1 MDSAASR
8 MPATATPLPALT
20 QRLVLHWGEM
30 GSRWGVNRTVSQVH
44 ALLYLSGRPLDAEE
58 IADALQVARSNV
70 STSLRELAGWKL
82 VRVVHRIGDRRDH
95 FETAQDPWEL
105 LRTIVRERKAR
116 EFDPTI
122 DVLRECLD
130 DPALA
135 REPAIAQARMRETL
149 ALMESL
155 SAWSEEMLTLQTSTL
170 VKLMK
175 VGARIAK
182 FLHPERKARASDV
195 RTAARAR

>member
-1 MDSAASR
+1 MDPAAPRPPST
-8 MPATATPLPALT
+8 PAPLPALT
-20 QRLVLHWGEM
+20 QRVVLHWGEM

-58 IADALQVARSNV
+58 IAEALQVARSNV
-70 STSLRELAGWKL
+70 STTLRELAGWKL

-105 LRTIVRERKAR
+105 FRTIVRERKAR

-122 DVLRECLD
+122 DVLRECLA
-130 DPALA
+130 DPALV
-135 REPAIAQARMRETL
+135 REPPVAQARMRETL
-149 ALMESL
+149 ALMEPL
-155 SAWSEEMLTLQTSTL
+155 SSWSEEMLTLQTSTL

-175 VGARIAK
+175 LGARIAK
-182 FLHPERKARASDV
+182 LLHPGRKAR
-195 RTAARAR
+195 TPARAR